1 MNRKKG
7 NGSLGAQILD
17 DFPGK
22 MLIDFTVP
30 RDGFRNIRGG
40 VTIPVVAAS
49 MAYEL
54 TSCGFNFADEIE
66 PFHAISNSNSAL

>member
-30 RDGFRNIRGG
+30 RNGFRDIRGG
-40 VTIPVVAAS
+40 VGNQS
-49 MAYEL
+49 
-54 TSCGFNFADEIE
+54 
-66 PFHAISNSNSAL
+66 